1 MSFTGMRE
9 MGSGEDRQLKVWAFI
24 NRKTR
29 GSSAFFAAN
38 LLLLLLIFGEMTKI
52 TLWIVRGCGG
62 YAVCPMGDN
71 HDTKKGNARRTK
83 EGSPDLES

>member
-29 GSSAFFAAN
+29 AN
-38 LLLLLLIFGEMTKI
+38 LLLLLLIFGEMTKM
-52 TLWIVRGCGG
+52 TLWMWGLRCLSNG
-62 YAVCPMGDN
+62 
-71 HDTKKGNARRTK
+71 
-83 EGSPDLES
+83 

>member
-1 MSFTGMRE
+1 MSFTGPRE
-9 MGSGEDRQLKVWAFI
+9 MGSGEDRRLKVWAFI
-24 NRKTR
+24 IEKP
-29 GSSAFFAAN
+29 GA
-38 LLLLLLIFGEMTKI
+38 LLLSLQQIFGEMTKM

-62 YAVCPMGDN
+62 YVVCPMGDN

>member
-29 GSSAFFAAN
+29 GSSALFAAN
-38 LLLLLLIFGEMTKI
+38 FLLLLLIF
-52 TLWIVRGCGG
+52 W
-62 YAVCPMGDN
+62 
-71 HDTKKGNARRTK
+71 
-83 EGSPDLES
+83 